1 MATKIGFDPNDPLPF
16 LLSGDSADEPEWGIG
31 NNRVVTSLLADE
43 PERDIENDTAV
54 ISLSADEPE
63 LGMGNNRAA
72 VSLRF
77 VLASILV
84 ATAPATGISILSA
97 GKPVTLFADVAASV
111 ADKSAP
117 QPITDQSTPIIQ
129 SVAIPS
135 TGNAE
140 ALPPTAQEVP
150 TREVN
155 APEPASQV
163 RETAEASTETLFRKF
178 QAWNAE
184 QDAGAL
190 VNSQAKKENDDAS
203 KQDLFREFQAW
214 KAEQDARDSAKP
226 EQDEPARLSKNASA
240 SVRPMQKHRMARTI
254 RSARAEMVRHV
265 HRANVRRQNEQV
277 RARNVQ
283 DARAQTPYGQYAEP
297 PSFLESLN
305 PFGPS
310 SPLR

>member
-1 MATKIGFDPNDPLPF
+1 MVTKDGFDPDDSLPLF
-16 LLSGDSADEPEWGIG
+16 LSAGKPEHGFG
-31 NNRVVTSLLADE
+31 KNR
-43 PERDIENDTAV
+43 AV
-54 ISLSADEPE
+54 ISLQEQAI
-63 LGMGNNRAA
+63 GNDGA
-72 VSLRF
+72 VNSIREQAIGNDGAVISLRF

-84 ATAPATGISILSA
+84 ATATATGISILSA

-150 TREVN
+150 TGEVN

>member
-1 MATKIGFDPNDPLPF
+1 MVTKDGFDPDDSLPLF
-16 LLSGDSADEPEWGIG
+16 LSAGKPEHGFG
-31 NNRVVTSLLADE
+31 KNR
-43 PERDIENDTAV
+43 AV
-54 ISLSADEPE
+54 ISLQEQAI
-63 LGMGNNRAA
+63 GNDGA
-72 VSLRF
+72 VNSIREQAIGNDGAVISLRF

-84 ATAPATGISILSA
+84 ATATATGISILSA

-214 KAEQDARDSAKP
+214 KAQPR
-226 EQDEPARLSKNASA
+226 
-240 SVRPMQKHRMARTI
+240 
-254 RSARAEMVRHV
+254 
-265 HRANVRRQNEQV
+265 
-277 RARNVQ
+277 
-283 DARAQTPYGQYAEP
+283 P
-297 PSFLESLN
+297 PS
-305 PFGPS
+305 PAPS
-310 SPLR
+310 RIG